1 MRKPFLRGDKRYWA
15 PVAMGLGLASFFFGV
30 SSLALTVST
39 RESWVAVGGGIALL
53 IIGFSASPL
62 GEMKEN
68 KPQSPRLVAP
78 PAKEISDS
86 EYEGHIDSR
95 KSLQTSLRE
104 QARSF
109 DRHILALAGGTFGLS
124 IFIIKALAPSPVADS
139 MFYLMGAW
147 ISFATSITLTLA
159 SFLLS
164 QKASMCY
171 IQKIDDD
178 LRSKTF
184 NANGI
189 RTNIYTKLVY
199 HFNCASM
206 VAFIVGVGF
215 LIYFGRMNLTLVN
228 GG

>member
-1 MRKPFLRGDKRYWA
+1 MRKSSLRGDKRFWSA
-15 PVAMGLGLASFFFGV
+15 MAMGFGLASFFFGV
-30 SSLALTVST
+30 SSLEITVPKY
-39 RESWVAVGGGIALL
+39 VGGTAIVVGIALL
-53 IIGFSASPL
+53 ILGFNIAPL
-62 GEMKEN
+62 KEPKEN
-68 KPQSPRLVAP
+68 KSQSLN
-78 PAKEISDS
+78 PAAHPVEGAGSS
-86 EYEGHIDSR
+86 EYEFYVDYR

-124 IFIIKALAPSPVADS
+124 IFIIKALAPSPVVDS
-139 MFYLMGAW
+139 MPYLMGAW
-147 ISFATSITLTLA
+147 ISFAISITLTLA

-171 IQKIDDD
+171 IQKIDDN

-199 HFNCASM
+199 RFNCASM
-206 VAFIVGVGF
+206 GAFIAGVGF
-215 LIYFGRMNLTLVN
+215 LICFGRMNLTLVN